1 MQPRLRNDDVVV
13 WGKGFGFFLLL
24 LGSLE
29 DEGRRKKEDMAD
41 LQMRL
46 GLGRRGSSAAGGN
59 GGRFVG
65 RSLMWWPI
73 VVEEDGEGSP
83 ETGIV
88 FFFSLREREKEIME
102 LWGERE
108 AHTQRGEE
116 CDGLFNLV

>member
-1 MQPRLRNDDVVV
+1 MQPRLRKDDVV

-29 DEGRRKKEDMAD
+29 DDEGKRKKEDMAD

-46 GLGRRGSSAAGGN
+46 GLGNRGSSAAGGN

-73 VVEEDGEGSP
+73 VVEEEDEGSP

-88 FFFSLREREKEIME
+88 FFFSLRERERK
-102 LWGERE
+102 R
-108 AHTQRGEE
+108 
-116 CDGLFNLV
+116 